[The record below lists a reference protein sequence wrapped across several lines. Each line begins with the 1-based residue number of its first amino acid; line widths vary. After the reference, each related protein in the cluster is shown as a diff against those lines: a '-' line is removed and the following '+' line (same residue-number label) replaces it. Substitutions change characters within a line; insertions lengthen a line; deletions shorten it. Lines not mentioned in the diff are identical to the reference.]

1 VKTTHLK
8 AQGVSVM
15 RFARNVQFQIKKGKE
30 QEFNT
35 LFEKEVVPVLRKQAG
50 FQQEVTL
57 SNPDGALGISLWD
70 DRKSADTY
78 QTATYP
84 SILAKLKGLIDGTP
98 KVESYEMA
106 SSYLRA

>member
-1 VKTTHLK
+1 
-8 AQGVSVM
+8 M
-15 RFARNVQFQIKKGKE
+15 RFAREVQFQLKTGKE

-35 LFEKEVVPVLRKQAG
+35 LFEKDVLPLLRKQNG
-50 FQQEVTL
+50 FQSSLTL
-57 SNPDGALGISLWD
+57 VDTRGSQAISLWD

-84 SILAKLKGLIDGTP
+84 SILAKLKALIDGTP
-98 KVESYEMA
+98 KVETYEMA